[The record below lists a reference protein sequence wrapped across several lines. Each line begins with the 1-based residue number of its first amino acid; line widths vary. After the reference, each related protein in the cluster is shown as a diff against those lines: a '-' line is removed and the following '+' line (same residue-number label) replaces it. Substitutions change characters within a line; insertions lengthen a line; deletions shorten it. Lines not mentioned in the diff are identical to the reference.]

1 VPAEVGADRAGATDK
16 LERRGYLERVAQ
28 NYERLIE
35 AEPERFVR
43 VDATQAPEDVL
54 ASVEDA
60 VEHIL
65 AG

>member
-1 VPAEVGADRAGATDK
+1 
-16 LERRGYLERVAQ
+16 VAA

-43 VDATQAPEDVL
+43 VDATQSPEDVL

-65 AG
+65 TG